1 MEGLPI
7 PGRSQAVG
15 STDPGNGRGGVF
27 LGEHQHTLD
36 VKGRV
41 ILPARFRDRLSSG
54 LVFAPSQ
61 DRCIDVYPLTAFER
75 RVEQLR
81 ALPREDQGAR
91 GYLRVFLAGAHEDKP
106 DSQGRVTIPPRLREY
121 AKLDREITVNGA
133 DEKVEIWDRTAWE
146 DYRSM
151 AEDAFA
157 NLDGVLAAGTP

>member
-1 MEGLPI
+1 M
-7 PGRSQAVG
+7 
-15 STDPGNGRGGVF
+15 F

-61 DRCIDVYPLTAFER
+61 DRCIDVYPLTVFER
-75 RVEQLR
+75 RVEELR
-81 ALPREDQGAR
+81 RLPREDPRAR

-121 AKLDREITVNGA
+121 AELDREITVNGA
-133 DEKVEIWDRTAWE
+133 DQKVEIWDRANWE
-146 DYRSM
+146 TYRPL

-157 NLDGVLAAGTP
+157 NLDAPFGAGPV